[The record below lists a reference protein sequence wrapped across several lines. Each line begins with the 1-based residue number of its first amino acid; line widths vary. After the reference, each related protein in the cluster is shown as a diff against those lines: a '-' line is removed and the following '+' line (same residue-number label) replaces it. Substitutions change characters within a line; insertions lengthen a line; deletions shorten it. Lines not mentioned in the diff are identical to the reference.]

1 MPIWTD
7 NKIYAFLKKLVHA
20 CPAQNVNKKIGV
32 LEKPVQEKG
41 ALASFPLT
49 W

>member
-1 MPIWTD
+1 MPIGTD
-7 NKIYAFLKKLVHA
+7 DKIYTLLKKLVRA

-32 LEKPVQEKG
+32 LEKPVQERG